1 MPTIA
6 FSFGR
11 CQAEKIICEIY
22 FALRYFL
29 RGGFRGSVRVQL
41 KYINKKSRPAA
52 ASLLL
57 FCLAPKGMVET
68 KRIELSTLRMRTVRS
83 PSWATSPWKS
93 VPEKDKSIIA
103 HDSIFCSPVVIWRVC
118 QTGICHMRHR
128 DFFTAWMKRHRWG
141 CRMMTGE
148 VLTSRSGQGLFP
160 IDGKIFF
167 PQRIFSAG

>member
-1 MPTIA
+1 MIRHIRLKDHVRQTSCT
-6 FSFGR
+6 SFHL
-11 CQAEKIICEIY
+11 AEALFDIRFAYSSSHCLWLSCAYYSIFFRQMSSGKIVCEIY

-83 PSWATSPWKS
+83 PSWATSPWKP

-103 HDSIFCSPVVIWRVC
+103 HDSIFCSPIWF
-118 QTGICHMRHR
+118 ILLM
-128 DFFTAWMKRHRWG
+128 
-141 CRMMTGE
+141 
-148 VLTSRSGQGLFP
+148 
-160 IDGKIFF
+160 
-167 PQRIFSAG
+167 